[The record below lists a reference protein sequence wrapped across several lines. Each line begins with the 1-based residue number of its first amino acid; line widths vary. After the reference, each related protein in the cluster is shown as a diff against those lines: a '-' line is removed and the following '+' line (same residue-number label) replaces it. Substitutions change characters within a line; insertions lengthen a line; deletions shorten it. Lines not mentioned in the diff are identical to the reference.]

1 MGLDAI
7 VPCNCFEKGKLSDPP
22 EPFAADD
29 LYRDADGFISSR
41 KLDAELERLGS
52 RAFQNCCGYLEDLLE
67 DWSNNACEH
76 EYGEYFS
83 ERVGAWTSVH
93 TFNYIVERLG
103 GSERYPILSTLLPQA
118 NGGSFPASRA
128 PQALREIDDF
138 LKVLGNIKLNALV
151 CSDSDEP
158 VKLCADHKTARIIAG
173 PHIEVGLEGDCAY
186 FATSEH
192 RLTSKRFHQDPAG
205 PMSIMGEMPM
215 DVILSE
221 SGERIRVFDSI
232 GPQDAPKVA
241 REFWIEKREL
251 PIMHDGHYYTAERI
265 RSLLVASIEM
275 GTPICWC

>member
-103 GSERYPILSTLLPQA
+103 GSERYPILSTLPPKRTVVPSQQVA
-118 NGGSFPASRA
+118 RRKPFAKSTTSSR
-128 PQALREIDDF
+128 
-138 LKVLGNIKLNALV
+138 
-151 CSDSDEP
+151 CS
-158 VKLCADHKTARIIAG
+158 
-173 PHIEVGLEGDCAY
+173 
-186 FATSEH
+186 ATSNS
-192 RLTSKRFHQDPAG
+192 T
-205 PMSIMGEMPM
+205 
-215 DVILSE
+215 
-221 SGERIRVFDSI
+221 
-232 GPQDAPKVA
+232 
-241 REFWIEKREL
+241 
-251 PIMHDGHYYTAERI
+251 
-265 RSLLVASIEM
+265 RSSAAIPTNQLNCVRTTRQRAS
-275 GTPICWC
+275 